1 MTTNDKIKS
10 VGQAY
15 ADWRLAECKFKEWW
29 NPDLRL
35 SENPPNGAE
44 SAKKCV
50 AFSRR
55 FKEVFGVAPPNGFG
69 QMTLRQMTR
78 IAEGSEVR
86 K

>member
-1 MTTNDKIKS
+1 MTTAEKIKA

-15 ADWRLAECKFKEWW
+15 ADWRIAECKFKEWW
-29 NPDLRL
+29 NPDRRL
-35 SENPPNGAE
+35 SEDQPKGAE
-44 SAKKCV
+44 STKKCV
-50 AFSRR
+50 AFSRL
-55 FKEVFGVAPPNGFG
+55 FKEVFGVLPPNGFG